1 MILALDTSP
10 RTQFSLALW
19 RSQTDSRQIH
29 HEITPGATG
38 SGHVESLA
46 PAIADIMESEGIGFG
61 DITRIA
67 VNSGP
72 GSFSGV
78 RAGIATAR
86 ALAQTTSL
94 PLVGISRM
102 ELLAI
107 NASRH
112 ASPQAGETI
121 LVALPA
127 GELLFL
133 QAFSAQEPVES
144 LAPAASLA
152 PSEAAEYCRGFDSLL
167 LVGSG
172 DILGKSCRSAGDIP
186 EPDALLLAEIASLR
200 QPSPNP
206 VIPLYM
212 RPPDAKLPQ
221 PPRSV
226 GAAAKIL

>member
-10 RTQFSLALW
+10 RTQLSIALW
-19 RSQTDSRQIH
+19 RPQEKSRQTH
-29 HEITPGATG
+29 HEITPGSTG

-46 PAIADIMESEGIGFG
+46 PAIAEIMESENIGFG
-61 DITRIA
+61 DIERIA

-86 ALAQTTSL
+86 ALAQATSL

-107 NASRH
+107 AANRH
-112 ASPQAGETI
+112 TSPQAKETL
-121 LVALPA
+121 LVVLPA
-127 GELLFL
+127 GEFLFL
-133 QAFSAQEPVES
+133 QAFSAQEPIEA
-144 LAPAASLA
+144 LAPAASLP
-152 PSEAAEYCRGFDSLL
+152 PSEAADYCRAFDSLL
-167 LVGSG
+167 LTGSG
-172 DILGKSCRSAGDIP
+172 AARLTDILGKSHRSAGDIP

-200 QPSPNP
+200 TPSPQP

-212 RPPDAKLPQ
+212 RPPDAKLPDL
-221 PPRSV
+221 PRSV
-226 GAAAKIL
+226 G

>member
-10 RTQFSLALW
+10 RRQLSIALW
-19 RSQTDSRQIH
+19 RSQTDSRQTH

-86 ALAQTTSL
+86 ALAQATSL

-107 NASRH
+107 SASRH
-112 ASPQAGETI
+112 AAAQTGEVI

-133 QAFSAQEPVES
+133 QAFSAQEPIEA
-144 LAPAASLA
+144 LAPAASLS
-152 PSEAAEYCRGFDSLL
+152 PEAAADYCRAFDSLL
-167 LVGSG
+167 LVGG
-172 DILGKSCRSAGDIP
+172 GEILGKSYRSAGDIP

-200 QPSPNP
+200 QPSPHP

-221 PPRSV
+221 PPRSI
-226 GAAAKIL
+226 GADSKIL